1 MFINLT
7 AQAGDWQKT
16 NIAGMDLWLY
26 IPSGNVHSLMV
37 SLHGCD
43 QTPDDLKVY
52 GNWTSSADSH
62 NMIVAIPWVPNG
74 GVIFGCWDYY
84 GSNHTRTNR
93 DNGPVIDL
101 TEKLISDKSM
111 NIDPNQVY
119 ISGVSSGG
127 TQALIEACL
136 RPDLYAGVGVNSGAA
151 LGTNAFQT
159 AFPPSNGDSSARIC
173 KNLAGDLAGY
183 LETQITS
190 IIVGSADVSVN
201 PKHSLDNGEAMSSV
215 YGATKTNNL
224 DTSQLKGRNNSG
236 IGTLVT
242 ELKIR
247 SGCHTLL
254 TMGSTTPGHQ
264 ENWLMGKPFG

>member
-119 ISGVSSGG
+119 ISGVSSGAHSSI
-127 TQALIEACL
+127 TPC
-136 RPDLYAGVGVNSGAA
+136 NSNSI
-151 LGTNAFQT
+151 LG
-159 AFPPSNGDSSARIC
+159 RI
-173 KNLAGDLAGY
+173 
-183 LETQITS
+183 
-190 IIVGSADVSVN
+190 
-201 PKHSLDNGEAMSSV
+201 
-215 YGATKTNNL
+215 
-224 DTSQLKGRNNSG
+224 R
-236 IGTLVT
+236 
-242 ELKIR
+242 
-247 SGCHTLL
+247 L
-254 TMGSTTPGHQ
+254 T
-264 ENWLMGKPFG
+264 